1 MEVAGRLGLVDIIC
15 SGKNQNQSMGHQLR
29 KLKGRQ
35 FVDSSGRAFTFGR
48 REDAVSSQYN
58 VVILSEPRM

>member
-1 MEVAGRLGLVDIIC
+1 
-15 SGKNQNQSMGHQLR
+15 MGHQLR

-35 FVDSSGRAFTFGR
+35 FVDSSGRVFTFGR